1 MVCRPPGRASESEI
15 FSVGEGSVR
24 VGNRESEGR
33 ASSDEVGLTKTHE
46 TARALYTRYV
56 IRVSSSFRER
66 TERSPRFDAERR
78 ATFLSSLHARVV
90 HLPTRVSYYT
100 PFNTPTALV
109 HVLVPYF

>member
-46 TARALYTRYV
+46 TARDLYTRYV

-90 HLPTRVSYYT
+90 HLSTRVSYYT
-100 PFNTPTALV
+100 PYNTPTALV
-109 HVLVPYF
+109 HVLVP